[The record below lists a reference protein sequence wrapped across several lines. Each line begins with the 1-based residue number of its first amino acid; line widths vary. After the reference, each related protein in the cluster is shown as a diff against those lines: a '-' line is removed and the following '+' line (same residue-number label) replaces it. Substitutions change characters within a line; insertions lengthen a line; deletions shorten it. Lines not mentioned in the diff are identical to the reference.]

1 MQPTVSERLERMQGS
16 EIHLKQSSHWVDR
29 KPSRR
34 PPPAAAAASRL
45 RTPRLQQL
53 SHSAELQ
60 SLHTRR
66 EITTETLPS
75 ATYPTQP
82 HDYMAI
88 PHHITHCIAAPNPL
102 KKFPQSHTKWN
113 NSEKVILG
121 FSSAPCTLSFL
132 CTQQFPSP
140 LFHKELTYTHH
151 PPPEGGR
158 NRAMH
163 ASSRATTRKY
173 IYLPKDCRQR
183 LKDNPS
189 SPHTNL

>member
-1 MQPTVSERLERMQGS
+1 
-16 EIHLKQSSHWVDR
+16 
-29 KPSRR
+29 
-34 PPPAAAAASRL
+34 
-45 RTPRLQQL
+45 
-53 SHSAELQ
+53 
-60 SLHTRR
+60 
-66 EITTETLPS
+66 
-75 ATYPTQP
+75 
-82 HDYMAI
+82 MAI

-173 IYLPKDCRQR
+173 IYLPKDWRQR

-189 SPHTNL
+189 SPHTPICKKKVYSPINKCRSHTKPRHVIFSGPSDDVPFSL